1 MQIKTNPGTH
11 RIQIN
16 EIGERNSVVFYIE
29 DLEGNILMVS
39 RKDGSGFGLPGGKV
53 DLDENL
59 HEACIREIFEET
71 NLDIDNVDMFLK
83 PIYAQFIE
91 GFWCTC
97 FIAVREN
104 GKPFQVVTK
113 ENIQQKEAGVIPQFL
128 TEDYFKYHSAYN
140 QYNYGVSSSYKE
152 YCKFAETRSENFN
165 RLEPISR
172 NINNWPFDK

>member
-1 MQIKTNPGTH
+1 MQIKTNPGIN

-16 EIGERNSVVFYIE
+16 EIGEKNSVVFYIE
-29 DLEGNILMVS
+29 DIEGNILMVS

-71 NLDIDNVDMFLK
+71 GLDINNVDMFLK

-104 GKPFQVVTK
+104 GEPYQVVTK
-113 ENIQQKEAGVIPQFL
+113 ENIHQKEDRVIPKFM
-128 TEDYFKYHSAYN
+128 TDDYFRYHSAYN
-140 QYNYGVSSSYKE
+140 DYNYGVSKSYKE
-152 YCKFAETRSENFN
+152 YSKIVESKQRIINIF
-165 RLEPISR
+165 PIKTG
-172 NINNWPFDK
+172 NINN